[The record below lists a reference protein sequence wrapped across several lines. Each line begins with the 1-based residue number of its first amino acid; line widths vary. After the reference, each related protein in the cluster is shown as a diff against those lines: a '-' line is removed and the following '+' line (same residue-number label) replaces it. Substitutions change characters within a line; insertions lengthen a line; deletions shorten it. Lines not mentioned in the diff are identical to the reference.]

1 MKKVFKKSKKPYFGT
16 SLDTLGKNEFSWEKG
31 LCQILDIPIIYH
43 RAKNQKKLLSHFW
56 EKRRTNGRTD
66 RQTDKRWFYR
76 ISVGGPIIKF
86 VNLFIINLTWSSAF
100 WKHYSKGAL
109 KSYFWHCSCAVIIL
123 FNTSL
128 YGSIFSGYFLKTSF
142 LPVCIF
148 CFLCFSFDVI
158 FLEFIQVFVLKL
170 FLNVLGA
177 LWFCSHVLK
186 LTL

>member
-1 MKKVFKKSKKPYFGT
+1 MQTSYFGHAWSHTPKMMVLTCWWLRCLSACEKYT
-16 SLDTLGKNEFSWEKG
+16 SSFTSFLRYYILKNPTIWLADS
-31 LCQILDIPIIYH
+31 ILAHYLRIRILPDRDCCRNI
-43 RAKNQKKLLSHFW
+43 NN
-56 EKRRTNGRTD
+56 TN
-66 RQTDKRWFYR
+66 FHL
-76 ISVGGPIIKF
+76 I
-86 VNLFIINLTWSSAF
+86 
-100 WKHYSKGAL
+100 
-109 KSYFWHCSCAVIIL
+109 SYFWHYSCAVIIL

-142 LPVCIF
+142 LPVCVS

>member
-1 MKKVFKKSKKPYFGT
+1 MKKVSKKSKKLYFGT

-31 LCQILDIPIIYH
+31 LCQFLDIPIIYH
-43 RAKNQKKLLSHFW
+43 RAKNQKNYSAIS
-56 EKRRTNGRTD
+56 EKNAELMDG
-66 RQTDKRWFYR
+66 QTYKRWFYR

-86 VNLFIINLTWSSAF
+86 VNLFITSLTWSSAF

-109 KSYFWHCSCAVIIL
+109 KPYFWHYSCAVIIL